1 MTRSGHG
8 LVVLNIGGGIGALV
22 IHTSGRMHG
31 HDIEISPVSDPALRM
46 RATVRARPGRG
57 AVRYSVAVD
66 RLREGRY
73 TIWRD
78 PVTPLAEID
87 VPGGR
92 VAEFTWP
99 VTALAA

>member
-1 MTRSGHG
+1 
-8 LVVLNIGGGIGALV
+8 
-22 IHTSGRMHG
+22 MHG
-31 HDIEISPVSDPALRM
+31 HDIEISPVEDPALRTQ
-46 RATVRARPGRG
+46 ATVRARYVRG
-57 AVRYSVAVD
+57 GVSYSVVVD
-66 RLREGRY
+66 CLRAGRY

-87 VPGGR
+87 VPGDR

>member
-8 LVVLNIGGGIGALV
+8 IAVLNIGTGIGALV
-22 IHTSGRMHG
+22 IRTPGCMHG
-31 HDIEISPVSDPALRM
+31 HDIEISPVEDPALRTQ
-46 RATVRARPGRG
+46 ATVRARYVRG
-57 AVRYSVAVD
+57 GVNYTVVVD
-66 RLREGRY
+66 CLREGRY

-87 VPGGR
+87 VRGDR